1 MISQRG
7 NGQCLWF
14 RLQCNRRCGVDTGV
28 KSLFVSAFLCAVGGL
43 ASAAERQPNVVII
56 LADDLGYGDLACFG
70 HPKFKTPNL
79 DRMAAEGAKLT
90 HFDCPMSFCAPTRA
104 SLMTG
109 RYPFRCGMTSNPA
122 PDGGPDA
129 NGLHLP
135 ESEVTIAQLFH
146 AAGYATG
153 MVGKWHLGH
162 AKPEW
167 LPTHRGFDE
176 YLGIP
181 YSNDM
186 RPVQLVD
193 GDKPSEYPV
202 VQANLTQRYTDRAL
216 AFIEKNKSRPFFL
229 YLPHAMP
236 HKPLAASEAYY
247 KKSGNGLYGD
257 VISELDA
264 CVGQVLAKLKELQL
278 DEQTF
283 VVFTS
288 DNGATFGGSTG
299 GLRGMKGSS
308 YEGGYRVPFIAR
320 WPGKI
325 PAGHL
330 SAEPA
335 VMMDLFATS
344 LKLAHVAPPSDRV
357 IDGSDIMPLLTSDV
371 KSPHDAIFGGLV
383 AKLATVRDAR
393 WKLHV
398 LKPSI
403 GLAAGS
409 KVKPGE
415 RWIDPRGP
423 DGVTIIAPYEQA
435 DPTMHPGTLAGDEPR
450 PMQLFDLQTDPNE
463 QHDVAADHPGEVQRL
478 KAIYDAMNKDVPVI
492 EAPKRLPVKK

>member
-1 MISQRG
+1 MKTSIFLLVVL
-7 NGQCLWF
+7 CLF
-14 RLQCNRRCGVDTGV
+14 PVRAAR
-28 KSLFVSAFLCAVGGL
+28 SAEA
-43 ASAAERQPNVVII
+43 RPNVIVI
-56 LADDLGYGDLACFG
+56 LADDLGYGDLACYG
-70 HPKFKTPNL
+70 NAKFKTPNL

-90 HFDCPMSFCAPTRA
+90 NFNCPMSFCAPTRA

-122 PDGGPDA
+122 PDGGPEADP
-129 NGLHLP
+129 LHLP

-153 MVGKWHLGH
+153 MIGKWHLGH
-162 AKPEW
+162 AKPGW

-176 YLGIP
+176 YFGIP

-186 RPVQLVD
+186 RPVQLVE
-193 GDKPSEYPV
+193 GDKPVEYPV
-202 VQANLTQRYTDRAL
+202 IQANLTQRYTDRAL
-216 AFIEKNKSRPFFL
+216 AFLEKNKSRPFFL

-236 HKPLAASEAYY
+236 HKPLAASEDYY

-264 CVGQVLAKLKELQL
+264 CIGKLLAKLKELRL
-278 DEQTF
+278 DENTF

-299 GLRGMKGSS
+299 GLRGMKGAS
-308 YEGGYRVPFIAR
+308 YEGGYRVPCIAR

-325 PAGHL
+325 PAGHV
-330 SAEPA
+330 STQPA

-344 LKLAHVAPPSDRV
+344 LKLAGIAAPADRV
-357 IDGSDIMPLLTSDV
+357 IDGRNIMPLFTSEA
-371 KSPHDAIFGGLV
+371 KSPHDVIFGGLTS
-383 AKLATVRDAR
+383 KLATVRDAR

-398 LKPSI
+398 LKPRI
-403 GLAAGS
+403 GLAAGN
-409 KVKPGE
+409 KVIPGE

-435 DPTMHPGTLAGDEPR
+435 DPSMHPGTLTGDEPK

-463 QHDVAADHPGEVQRL
+463 QHDLAAAHPEEVQRL
-478 KAIYDAMNKDVPVI
+478 KAIYDAVNKDVPVI
-492 EAPKRLPVKK
+492 VDPKRTPLKK